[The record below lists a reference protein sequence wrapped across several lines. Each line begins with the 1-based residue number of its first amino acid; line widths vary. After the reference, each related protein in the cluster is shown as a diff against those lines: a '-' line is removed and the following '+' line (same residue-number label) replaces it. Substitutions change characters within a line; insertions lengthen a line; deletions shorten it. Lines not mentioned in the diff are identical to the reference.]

1 MPSPSLL
8 PFLLDAIAL
17 HLRGCAP
24 LFLSLPRS
32 SKIAAPPKPVCL
44 FVWPTAGPLCPT
56 DRSLPPSTVKPR
68 RRKAGDAEYDQ
79 KECPWVVS
87 SASCVCCLGG
97 RKRGRLEGSRE
108 GGQSHVIKLNL
119 ILLFPTSPPSPPPES
134 RSRLL
139 STEPRLRSRG
149 TRPSRPIFRFSPR
162 IDVGSLVLSHRQS
175 ILT

>member
-1 MPSPSLL
+1 MPFTYADARASRPL
-8 PFLLDAIAL
+8 PPPILKDS
-17 HLRGCAP
+17 R
-24 LFLSLPRS
+24 
-32 SKIAAPPKPVCL
+32 AAEARL

-119 ILLFPTSPPSPPPES
+119 ILLFPTSPPSPP
-134 RSRLL
+134 R
-139 STEPRLRSRG
+139 
-149 TRPSRPIFRFSPR
+149 RPSASAR
-162 IDVGSLVLSHRQS
+162 IPLSAPFHRASRASGAEDLDDQVDQFLGFLPE
-175 ILT
+175 LTSDHSFYRIGNPS